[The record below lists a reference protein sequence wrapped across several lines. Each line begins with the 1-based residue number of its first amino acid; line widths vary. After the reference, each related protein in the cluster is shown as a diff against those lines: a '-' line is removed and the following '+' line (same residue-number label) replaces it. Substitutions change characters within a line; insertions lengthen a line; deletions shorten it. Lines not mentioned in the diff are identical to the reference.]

1 MTESLLIFRRLLMQH
16 PNKKI
21 TDLRR
26 LRKLYE
32 EGAVFTAFDT
42 ETSGITPTTSR
53 IIEIGAVRFTKDGI
67 ISKWSKL
74 FDPDQILSP
83 FIINLTHITQ
93 EMVDA
98 ADPIN
103 KHIRDFLSFL
113 GSSIIVAHNAQFD
126 LNFLNAECENCDLPL
141 TKNQAVDTLQLSRI
155 IIPEAEYHKL
165 DFLADFLGIDKG
177 SSHRALDDAITCMEL
192 FKKCLEKK

>member
-1 MTESLLIFRRLLMQH
+1 VTESLLIFRRLLMQH

-103 KHIRDFLSFL
+103 KHIRDFLTFL
-113 GSSIIVAHNAQFD
+113 DSSIIVAHNAQFD
-126 LNFLNAECENCDLPL
+126 LTFLNAECENCGLPL

-155 IIPEAEYHKL
+155 LIPEAQYHKL

-192 FKKCLEKK
+192 FKKCLEK

>member
-1 MTESLLIFRRLLMQH
+1 MQH

-42 ETSGITPTTSR
+42 ETSGITPKTSR

-67 ISKWSKL
+67 ISKWSSL
-74 FDPDQILSP
+74 FDPNQILSP
-83 FIINLTHITQ
+83 FIVSLTHITQ
-93 EMVDA
+93 QMVDA
-98 ADPIN
+98 ADPIEDN
-103 KHIRDFLSFL
+103 IHSFL
-113 GSSIIVAHNAQFD
+113 KFLDSSIIVAHNAQFD
-126 LNFLNAECENCDLPL
+126 LNFLNAECENCGLPV
-141 TKNQAVDTLQLSRI
+141 TKNYAVDTLQLSRI
-155 IIPEAEYHKL
+155 LIPEAEYHKL
-165 DFLADFLGIDKG
+165 DYLADFLGIDKG

-192 FKKCLEKK
+192 FKECLRRR